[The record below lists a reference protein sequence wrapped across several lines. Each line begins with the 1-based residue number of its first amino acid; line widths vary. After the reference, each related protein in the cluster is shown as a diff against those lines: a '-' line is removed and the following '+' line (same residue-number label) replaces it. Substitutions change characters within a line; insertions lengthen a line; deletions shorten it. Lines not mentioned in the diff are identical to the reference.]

1 MCPAPLNNTTALD
14 AQQLLPEPIPQAS
27 APQYQDNMT
36 LHHCPAPLL
45 HCPELLQHCPLVKY
59 HYVYH
64 TKLEFLALCALPLG
78 WKSQIIQ
85 LFPLVGNILFLFYF
99 SLFSVSHIY
108 LSDLLNGGKHTV
120 CGPVG

>member
-85 LFPLVGNILFLFYF
+85 LKKKLLWLVTFSSLFLFI
-99 SLFSVSHIY
+99 LFQPYIPFWFV
-108 LSDLLNGGKHTV
+108 
-120 CGPVG
+120 